1 MKNKK
6 NEEIE
11 DLEVIDD
18 ESLDFSD
25 FDDEELEDE
34 VEDEKPSKKK
44 QNKKSKKKL
53 NKGAKAG
60 IITASIVVVLI
71 IAFVVEEFTLGFL
84 GIFKKSSNITG
95 DILDPR
101 NINFKAEISSVDVA
115 PSESV
120 AATCKYDLQSILE
133 DSSKSNQYK
142 AAAAVL
148 FSTGNEVFVSNS
160 AYFKY
165 QVGTTNLG
173 ENSGTMIYQRIR
185 READHMKYDTT
196 IKLPINHNFDS
207 TAASFV
213 TDATIRFE
221 EGGLYHKITADSE
234 NIQYNTE
241 TGMLEVAK
249 SNWKKGDKWHKDSD
263 YTKYLTED
271 NDDDSYSD
279 VRKIQLYVG
288 ELKDTMAN
296 STVYADLIDASTVT
310 IEKKDGYYEIY
321 FEADIEKAAND
332 THTCNTLDK
341 DNSGKGIKYES
352 LKVTLQVWDCGLA
365 KSFYID
371 ESWSGKVGAA
381 IIYYTGKANSTTMIK
396 YGYDIKDSDCTYAKE
411 IRSSLCS
418 KCA

>member
-6 NEEIE
+6 NEEIKDIE
-11 DLEVIDD
+11 AIDD

-25 FDDEELEDE
+25 FDDTEMDDDIEYK
-34 VEDEKPSKKK
+34 KPTKKS
-44 QNKKSKKKL
+44 SKKKL

-60 IITASIVVVLI
+60 IITASIVAVLI

-84 GIFKKSSNITG
+84 GILKKASNVTG

-101 NINFKAEISSVDVA
+101 NIDFSAEIASVDKA
-115 PSESV
+115 PSTSV
-120 AATCKYDLQSILE
+120 AESCRYDLQSIL
-133 DSSKSNQYK
+133 DDTSLSDQYK

-185 READHMKYDTT
+185 REANHMKYDTT

-221 EGGLYHKITADSE
+221 EGGLYHKITVNSE
-234 NIQYNTE
+234 NIQYNAT
-241 TGMLEVAK
+241 TGMLEVDK
-249 SNWKKGDKWHKDSD
+249 SNWKKGDKWHKSSD

-288 ELKDTMAN
+288 ELKDTLAT
-296 STVYADLIDASTVT
+296 STVYADLIDASTVK
-310 IEKKDGYYEIY
+310 IEKEDEYYEIY

-352 LKVTLQVWDCGLA
+352 LKVTLQVWECGLA

-411 IRSSLCS
+411 IRSSLCN